1 MRAPFIT
8 IEGVEGAGKSTQA
21 RRLAAHLQTRG
32 VPFLALR
39 EPGGTELG
47 EKLRDLI
54 LNDTHIGMEA
64 GTETLLLMASR
75 RELID
80 RAIRPALEEGRTVLC
95 DRFIDST
102 LAYQGYG
109 RGLGADWVRRLF
121 ELCCHGFYPDL
132 TLLLDLPVG
141 AGRERLRRPMNDRF
155 EREQQSFHEKVREG
169 FLSIAASEPQRV
181 RAVAADGSDAEV
193 FDRVLGCLR
202 QRFGT
207 TF

>member
-21 RRLAAHLQTRG
+21 RRVAAHLEARG

-54 LNDTHIGMEA
+54 LNDTHIAMEA

-80 RAIRPALEEGRTVLC
+80 RAIRPALEEGRVVVC

-102 LAYQGYG
+102 LAYQGHG
-109 RGLGADWVRRLF
+109 RAVGAEWVRRLF
-121 ELCCHGFYPDL
+121 DLCCHGFYPDL

-141 AGRERLRRPMNDRF
+141 EGRQRLQRPMNDRF

-169 FLSIAASEPQRV
+169 FLAIAKTEPERMRILDAS
-181 RAVAADGSDAEV
+181 GSDDEV
-193 FDRVLGCLR
+193 FERVLACLQR
-202 QRFGT
+202 QFGT
-207 TF
+207 IF

>member
-1 MRAPFIT
+1 MKAPFIT

-21 RRLAAHLQTRG
+21 RRIAAHLEAKG
-32 VPFLALR
+32 IPCLSLR

-54 LNDTHIGMEA
+54 LNDTHIAMEA

-80 RAIRPALEEGRTVLC
+80 RAIRPALEAGRVVLC

-109 RGLGADWVRRLF
+109 RGLGAEWVRRLF
-121 ELCCHGFYPDL
+121 DVCCHGFYPDL
-132 TLLLDLPVG
+132 TLLLDLPVE

-155 EREQQSFHEKVREG
+155 EREEHAFHHKVRDG
-169 FLSIAASEPQRV
+169 FLAIAGAEPGRV
-181 RAVAADGSDAEV
+181 VPVPAHGSDDEV
-193 FDRVLGCLR
+193 FERVLECLR
-202 QRFGT
+202 RRFGT

>member
-21 RRLAAHLQTRG
+21 RRLADHLEARG

-54 LNDTHIGMEA
+54 LNDTHIAMEA

-80 RAIRPALEEGRTVLC
+80 RSIRPALEAGRTVLC

-102 LAYQGYG
+102 LAYQGHG

-121 ELCCHGFYPDL
+121 DLACHGFYPDV
-132 TLLLDLPVG
+132 TLWLDLPVDE
-141 AGRERLRRPMNDRF
+141 GRGRLDRPMNDRF
-155 EREQQSFHEKVREG
+155 EREQRSFHERVREG
-169 FLSIAASEPQRV
+169 FLAIAEAEPGRVARIPASGSGD
-181 RAVAADGSDAEV
+181 AVFE
-193 FDRVLGCLR
+193 RVLECLR
-202 QRFGT
+202 HRFGT
-207 TF
+207 IF

>member
-1 MRAPFIT
+1 MKAPFIT

-21 RRLAAHLQTRG
+21 ARVAAHLEARG
-32 VPFLALR
+32 VPRLALR

-54 LNDTHIGMEA
+54 LNDTHIAMEA

-80 RAIRPALEEGRTVLC
+80 RAIRPALEAGRVVLC

-109 RGLGADWVRRLF
+109 RGLGADWIRRLF
-121 ELCCHGFYPDL
+121 DLSCHGFYPDL
-132 TLLLDLPVG
+132 TLLLDLPVEE
-141 AGRERLRRPMNDRF
+141 GRERLRRPLNDRF
-155 EREQQSFHEKVREG
+155 EREEHAFHERVREG
-169 FLSIAASEPQRV
+169 FLSIAGTEPERV
-181 RAVAADGSDAEV
+181 QAVPAHGSGDEV
-193 FDRVLGCLR
+193 FERVLGCLR
-202 QRFGT
+202 RRFGT
-207 TF
+207 IF

>member
-1 MRAPFIT
+1 MKAPFIT

-21 RRLAAHLQTRG
+21 RKLASHLEARG
-32 VPFLALR
+32 VPCLALR

-54 LNDTHIGMEA
+54 LNDTHIAMEA

-80 RAIRPALEEGRTVLC
+80 RAIRPALELGKVVLC

-102 LAYQGYG
+102 LAYQGHG
-109 RGLGADWVRRLF
+109 RALGEDWVRRLF

-141 AGRERLRRPMNDRF
+141 DGRERLNRPMNDRF
-155 EREQQSFHEKVREG
+155 EREQFSFHEKVREG
-169 FLSIAASEPQRV
+169 FLSIAAAEPGRMRIV
-181 RAVAADGSDAEV
+181 SASGTDAEV
-193 FDRVLGCLR
+193 FERVLECLR
-202 QRFGT
+202 RRFGNS
-207 TF
+207 F

>member
-1 MRAPFIT
+1 MSAPFIT

-21 RRLAAHLQTRG
+21 RRVAAHLEAKG
-32 VPFLALR
+32 VPYLALR

-54 LNDTHIGMEA
+54 LNDTHIAMEA

-80 RAIRPALEEGRTVLC
+80 RAIRPALETGRIVLC

-102 LAYQGYG
+102 LAYQGHG
-109 RGLGADWVRRLF
+109 RGLGAGWVRRLF
-121 ELCCHGFYPDL
+121 DLCCHGFYPDL
-132 TLLLDLPVG
+132 TLLLDLPVVE
-141 AGRERLRRPMNDRF
+141 GRERLCRPMNDRF

-169 FLSIAASEPQRV
+169 FLAIAEAEPGRV
-181 RAVAADGSDAEV
+181 SLISAAGTDAEV
-193 FDRVLGCLR
+193 FERVLTCLR
-202 QRFGT
+202 RRFGNI
-207 TF
+207 F